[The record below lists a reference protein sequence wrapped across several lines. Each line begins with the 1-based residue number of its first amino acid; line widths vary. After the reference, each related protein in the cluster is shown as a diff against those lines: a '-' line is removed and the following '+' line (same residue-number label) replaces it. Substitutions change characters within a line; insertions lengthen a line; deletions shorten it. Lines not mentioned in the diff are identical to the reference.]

1 MEDQMTNEELTNR
14 DVTEHG
20 LMETGVME
28 SGVMES
34 GSTNDELTDHEL
46 LDQFERATLPL
57 ERFRHL
63 DHVRVAF
70 LYLYSLPTLEALQAF
85 SKSLRRFASRHGKSK
100 LYHETITWA
109 YIFLIRE
116 RMARA
121 GETQTWEQFAKNNAD
136 LLIWKG
142 GALTRFYRD
151 ETLKSDLARSIF
163 VLPDN
168 LVSDEP

>member
-1 MEDQMTNEELTNR
+1 MEDQMTNEALANTDVTDHELT
-14 DVTEHG
+14 DHEFTERF
-20 LMETGVME
+20 L
-28 SGVMES
+28 S
-34 GSTNDELTDHEL
+34 DYELTDHEL

-70 LYLYSLPTLEALQAF
+70 LYLSALPTLEALQAF
-85 SKSLRRFASRHGKSK
+85 SKSLRRFASQHRKAN

-109 YIFLIRE
+109 YIFLIRQ

-136 LLIWKG
+136 LLTWKG
-142 GALTRFYRD
+142 GVLTRFYRD
-151 ETLKSDLARSIF
+151 ETLQSDLARSVF

-168 LVSDEP
+168 LVSSEP